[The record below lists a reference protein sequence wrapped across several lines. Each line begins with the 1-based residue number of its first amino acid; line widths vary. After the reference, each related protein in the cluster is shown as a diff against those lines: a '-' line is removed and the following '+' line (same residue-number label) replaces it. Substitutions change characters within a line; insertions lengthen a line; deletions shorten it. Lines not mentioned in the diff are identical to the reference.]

1 MKKLSRKSIT
11 AITAIALCIGT
22 VLAAPAV
29 LGSCTAEK
37 DYINLPILVYHEIK
51 DEQPEGSYTIVS
63 EKKFR
68 KDMQWLKSHG
78 FETIFLK
85 EAADYVENGIALPP
99 KPVAVTFDDGYE
111 STYERAYP
119 ILKDMNRKAT
129 VVLIGDMVGAEC
141 RADGSP
147 LICPYMTWDQA
158 KEMYESGVFD
168 IQSHTYGMHKNNET
182 SRKGLLPLEKE
193 SDDAYRQAVTD
204 DYMTMSKLIKDNTGC
219 SMYLTA
225 YPYGFSSQ
233 ETDGILKEAGCRVT
247 LGTGYDTN
255 LLRIDDTD
263 CLWNMNRI
271 GVFEGISMRSIRKFL
286 YQ

>member
-1 MKKLSRKSIT
+1 MKRHFRKP
-11 AITAIALCIGT
+11 AIVVAAIILCIVT
-22 VLAAPAV
+22 ILAAPTV
-29 LGSCTAEK
+29 LGSCTVEK

-63 EKKFR
+63 EDKFR

-78 FETIFLK
+78 FETILLS
-85 EAADYVENGIALPP
+85 EAVNYVKNGVRLPER
-99 KPVAVTFDDGYE
+99 PVVITFDDGYE

-119 ILKDMNRKAT
+119 ILKDMNMKAT
-129 VVLIGDMVGAEC
+129 VVLIGDMVGVEC
-141 RADGSP
+141 RSDGSP

-158 KEMYESGVFD
+158 KDMYESGVFD

-182 SRKGLLPLEKE
+182 SRKGMLPLEGE
-193 SDDAYRQAVTD
+193 SDSEYKQAITD
-204 DYMTMSKLIKDNTGC
+204 DCDAMSGLISDNTGC
-219 SMYLTA
+219 HLYLTA

-233 ETDGILKEAGCRVT
+233 KTDEILKDAECEVT

-255 LLRIDDTD
+255 QLRIGDTD

-271 GVFEGISMRSIRKFL
+271 GVFEGISMKSIRKFL